1 MIRKMTRD
9 PGKAPIL
16 RDWGE
21 ENEQG
26 SKTYFTGGELIAHD
40 VLRAKE
46 LMSSRR
52 QV

>member
-1 MIRKMTRD
+1 MTKD
-9 PGKAPIL
+9 PGKTPIL
-16 RDWGE
+16 KDWGD

-26 SKTYFTGGELIAHD
+26 SKTYFTGGELIVRD